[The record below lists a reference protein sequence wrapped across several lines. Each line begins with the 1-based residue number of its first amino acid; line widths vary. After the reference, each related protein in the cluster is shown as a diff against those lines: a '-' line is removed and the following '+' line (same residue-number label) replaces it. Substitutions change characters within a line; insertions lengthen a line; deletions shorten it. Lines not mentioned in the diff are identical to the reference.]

1 MRAKGL
7 REAAAGLPG
16 RPGVYLFKD
25 ARGRTLYGG
34 KALSLRDRVRS
45 YFSGEPV
52 EERTRRML
60 ALAADL
66 ETIEAASEVDAL
78 LLESRLVK
86 DLKPRYNVM
95 LKDDKSYPWLMLSE
109 GEDFPRVE
117 ITREPQ
123 QRGRRYYGPFM
134 DAGGLRRSLQVLQ
147 GAFQFRTCALDI
159 RADDPKRRHVRPCL
173 LYHIRRCT
181 APCADL
187 VSREAYR
194 EQMEGLK
201 RVLAGDKAGLLA
213 DLKRRMA
220 ASSERLHYEKA
231 AELRDQIRAL
241 ESLDKRGRF
250 SDRPDDLVGP
260 LTPSDGLE
268 ELRELLGLPHPLRRI
283 EGVDI
288 ALLQGQDAVGA
299 VVAFEDGIPF
309 KDRYRRYRIKT
320 VSGTNDTAMIREVVS
335 RRFRR
340 AAEGEDWI
348 PQALLI
354 DGGKGQYGAA
364 SAALEEAG
372 GSGVCLVALA
382 KREERLFTP
391 AHPDGILLPRRSGA
405 LRVCQFVRDE
415 AHRFAGR
422 YHHLLRRRRLLGGK
436 VAP

>member
-1 MRAKGL
+1 MHAKGL
-7 REAAAGLPG
+7 KAAVAGLPE

-25 ARGRTLYGG
+25 AKGRTLYVG
-34 KALSLRDRVRS
+34 KARSLRDRVRS
-45 YFSGEPV
+45 YFVAQPI
-52 EERTRRML
+52 EEKTRRML
-60 ALAADL
+60 ALAADI

-95 LKDDKSYPWLMLSE
+95 LKDDKSYPWLVLAE
-109 GEDFPRVE
+109 GEDFPFVG
-117 ITREPQ
+117 ITRDV
-123 QRGRRYYGPFM
+123 RRKGNRTYGPFM
-134 DAGGLRRSLQVLQ
+134 DVGGLRRSLQVLQ
-147 GAFQFRTCALDI
+147 GAFRFRTCSLDI
-159 RADDPKRRHVRPCL
+159 RSGDPKRRHIRPCL

-187 VSREAYR
+187 VSREAYQ

-201 RVLAGDKAGLLA
+201 RVLAGDKAGLLE
-213 DLKRRMA
+213 DLKRRMTG
-220 ASSERLHYEKA
+220 ASDRFHYEKA
-231 AELRDQIRAL
+231 AELRDRIRAL
-241 ESLDKRGRF
+241 ESLEKRGRF

-268 ELRELLGLPHPLRRI
+268 ELRGLLGLKHPLRHI
-283 EGVDI
+283 EGVDV

-309 KDRYRRYRIKT
+309 KARYRRYRIRT
-320 VSGTNDTAMIREVVS
+320 VSGTDDCAMIREVVS
-335 RRFRR
+335 RRSRR
-340 AAEGEDWI
+340 GSVGDDGM
-348 PQALLI
+348 PQVLLV
-354 DGGKGQYGAA
+354 DGGKGQY
-364 SAALEEAG
+364 SAAADAIKTAG
-372 GSGVCLVALA
+372 GSDVCLVALA

-422 YHHLLRRRRLLGGK
+422 YHHLLRCRRLLGGK
-436 VAP
+436 VSA

>member
-1 MRAKGL
+1 MHTRGL
-7 REAAAGLPG
+7 KEAASALPEK
-16 RPGVYLFKD
+16 PGVYLFKD
-25 ARGRTLYGG
+25 AKGRTLYVG
-34 KALSLRDRVRS
+34 KARSLRDRVRS

-52 EERTRRML
+52 EEKTRRML

-109 GEDFPRVE
+109 SEDFPRVE
-117 ITREPQ
+117 ITRDTPRKGH
-123 QRGRRYYGPFM
+123 RGYGPFM
-134 DAGGLRRSLQVLQ
+134 DVGGLRRSLQVLQ
-147 GAFQFRTCALDI
+147 GAFQFRTCNLDI
-159 RADDPKRRHVRPCL
+159 RAGDSKRRHVRPCL

-187 VSREAYR
+187 VSQEAYQ

-213 DLKRRMA
+213 DLKRHMA
-220 ASSERLHYEKA
+220 GASERLDYEGA
-231 AELRDQIRAL
+231 AALRDQIRAL

-268 ELRELLGLPHPLRRI
+268 ELRELLGLMHPLRRI

-320 VSGTNDTAMIREVVS
+320 VSGTDDYAMIREVLS

-340 AAEGEDWI
+340 AAEGDDWI
-348 PQALLI
+348 PQVLLV
-354 DGGKGQYGAA
+354 DGGKGQY
-364 SAALEEAG
+364 SAAVDAVESAG

-436 VAP
+436 VSQ